1 MLKQDATDRNH
12 IFSWCANHEIRWK
25 FIPPR
30 APHFGGLWEA
40 AVKSAKTHLLKEI
53 GNTNL
58 AYEDM
63 LTLLAQVEMCLN
75 SRSLTPLSSEPSDL
89 EALTPGHFLVGS
101 NLQSVPEATLVNI
114 PENRLN
120 HWEQTQRHLQRI
132 WARWYPEYLQQ
143 LHSRAVQ
150 GCKSPSKIEIGRLA
164 VIKDDCLPPAQ
175 WPLGKIVKVHPGK
188 DGIVRVVTLKTASS
202 DNVVRPV
209 VRIALLPI
217 PNDQSDATVGD
228 H

>member
-12 IFSWCANHEIRWK
+12 FLSWCANHEIRWK

-63 LTLLAQVEMCLN
+63 LNLLAQVEMCLN
-75 SRSLTPLSSEPSDL
+75 SRPLTPLSSEPSDL
-89 EALTPGHFLVGS
+89 EALTPGHFL
-101 NLQSVPEATLVNI
+101 
-114 PENRLN
+114 
-120 HWEQTQRHLQRI
+120 EQTQRHLQRI

-143 LHSRAVQ
+143 LQSRAVQ
-150 GCKSPSKIEIGRLA
+150 DCKSPSKIEIGWLA
-164 VIKDDCLPPAQ
+164 VIKDDCLPLAQ
-175 WPLGKIVKVHPGK
+175 WPPGKIVKVHPGK

-202 DNVVRPV
+202 DNVMQPV
-209 VRIALLPI
+209 AWIALLPI

>member
-1 MLKQDATDRNH
+1 MYQMLKQDAPDRNH
-12 IFSWCANHEIRWK
+12 ILSWCANHEIRWK
-25 FIPPR
+25 FISPR
-30 APHFGGLWEA
+30 APHFGEA

-75 SRSLTPLSSEPSDL
+75 LQPLTPLSSEPSDL

-120 HWEQTQRHLQRI
+120 HWEQTQRHLHRI
-132 WARWYPEYLQQ
+132 WARWYPEYL
-143 LHSRAVQ
+143 
-150 GCKSPSKIEIGRLA
+150 
-164 VIKDDCLPPAQ
+164 
-175 WPLGKIVKVHPGK
+175 
-188 DGIVRVVTLKTASS
+188 
-202 DNVVRPV
+202 
-209 VRIALLPI
+209 
-217 PNDQSDATVGD
+217 
-228 H
+228 